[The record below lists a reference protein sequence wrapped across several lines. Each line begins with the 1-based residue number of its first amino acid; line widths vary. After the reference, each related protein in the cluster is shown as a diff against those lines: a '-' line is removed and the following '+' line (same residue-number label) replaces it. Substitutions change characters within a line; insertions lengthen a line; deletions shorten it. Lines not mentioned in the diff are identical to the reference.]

1 MPDDYLSLSGIM
13 KSGGITA
20 TDVQLDGELTPK
32 QGRAFINAIVDH
44 STFLKRITVDI
55 TGKLTKTRTALD
67 AAKGVL
73 TRHSAGVGSSD
84 VQLKKLGV
92 IGCKLNM
99 VNGVKLVAQVTDE
112 ALDDNQDNPNF
123 EKEQYSGF
131 STVFGNDI
139 LYLGMVGVADNDAND
154 APFNELAK
162 GWMTVAAESTITVK
176 ATYANSGTDTEKV
189 LAGLSAVT
197 LNSHTDVRYKV
208 GILISPEDYDTYV
221 SYIADS
227 HQNTAVLLSGEAAK
241 YKGRELVIM
250 EDLPQGTYIS
260 TPLKNMVLG
269 MSRQIKRV
277 RWVDNDTS
285 SIMYKFVTRP
295 DYEFDIHKYVT
306 LVTQAA

>member
-1 MPDDYLSLSGIM
+1 MEEDYLSLSGIL

-20 TDVQLDGELTPK
+20 ADVTLDGTLTPK
-32 QGRAFINAIVDH
+32 QGRAFANAIVDH
-44 STFLKRITVDI
+44 STYLKKITVDI

-73 TRHSAGVGSSD
+73 TRHSAGVGTTD
-84 VQLKKLGV
+84 AQLKKLGV
-92 IGCKLNM
+92 VGCKLNM

-112 ALDDNQDNPNF
+112 ALEDNQDNPNF
-123 EKEQYSGF
+123 EKEQFAGF

-139 LYLGMVGVADNDAND
+139 LYLGVVGIADNDADN

-162 GWMTVAAESTITVK
+162 GWLAVASESASVVK
-176 ATYANSGTDTEKV
+176 AEYANSGTATEKV
-189 LAGLSAVT
+189 LAALSLTVNN
-197 LNSHTDVRYKV
+197 LHTDIRYKTA
-208 GILISPEDYDTYV
+208 IHLSPEDYDTYV
-221 SYIADS
+221 DYIADA

-241 YKGRELVIM
+241 YKGRELVVM
-250 EDLPQGTYIS
+250 EDFPQGTYLA
-260 TPLKNMVLG
+260 TPLQNVVLG
-269 MSRQIKRV
+269 MSKQIKRS
-277 RWVDNDTS
+277 RWTDNDTS